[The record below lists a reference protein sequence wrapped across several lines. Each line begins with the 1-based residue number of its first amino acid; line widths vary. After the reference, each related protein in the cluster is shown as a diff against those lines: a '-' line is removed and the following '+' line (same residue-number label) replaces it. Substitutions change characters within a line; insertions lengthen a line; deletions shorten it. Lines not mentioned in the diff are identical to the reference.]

1 MRNFSGKRY
10 WLIGASEGLGEVL
23 ARRMSGAGV
32 ELILSARDE
41 TKLNTIVET
50 LPNKAMAL
58 PCDVGSQANVDA
70 AVSQLG
76 DVDGVV
82 YLAGVY
88 WPMPATEWKSAQAT
102 KMVDINL
109 TGAMRALGPV
119 VEKFV
124 ERDQGH
130 IVITGSLV
138 GFRGLPK
145 SIGYTAAKAGLMTLA
160 ESMYYD
166 LRKTGVSVQ
175 MVNPGY
181 IKTRLTDKNKFKMPM
196 IMEPEAAAD
205 IMFQHMKTDR
215 FSKNFP
221 WPLSTMFRIGPLLP
235 SWIYYRLY

>member
-1 MRNFSGKRY
+1 MRNFEGKRY
-10 WLIGASEGLGEVL
+10 WLIGASEGLGEAL
-23 ARRMSGAGV
+23 ARKMSNVGA

-41 TKLNTIVET
+41 AKLEAIVKT

-58 PCDVGSQANVDA
+58 ACDVGCQTNVDTT
-70 AVSQLG
+70 VSQLG
-76 DVDGVV
+76 EIDGVV

-88 WPMPATEWKSAQAT
+88 WPMPATAWKTAEAT

-109 TGAMRALGPV
+109 TGAMRTLGPI
-119 VEKFV
+119 VEKFL

-138 GFRGLPK
+138 GFRGLPR

-166 LRKTGVSVQ
+166 LRETGVAVQ

-221 WPLSTMFRIGPLLP
+221 WPLSTLFRLGPLLP
-235 SWIYYRLY
+235 NWLYYRLY

>member
-23 ARRMSGAGV
+23 ARLMSGAGA

-41 TKLNTIVET
+41 TKLNAIVET

-221 WPLSTMFRIGPLLP
+221 WPLSTLFRIGPLLP

>member
-1 MRNFSGKRY
+1 MRSLSGKRY

-41 TKLNTIVET
+41 TKLNAIVET

-221 WPLSTMFRIGPLLP
+221 WPLSTLFRIGPLLP

>member
-1 MRNFSGKRY
+1 MRSLSGKRY

-76 DVDGVV
+76 HVDGVV

-205 IMFQHMKTDR
+205 IMFQHMKTNS

-221 WPLSTMFRIGPLLP
+221 WPLSTLFRIGPLLP

>member
-1 MRNFSGKRY
+1 MRNFRGKRY

-41 TKLNTIVET
+41 TKLNAIVET

-221 WPLSTMFRIGPLLP
+221 WPLSTLFRMGPLLP

>member
-23 ARRMSGAGV
+23 ARLMSGAGA

-41 TKLNTIVET
+41 TKLNAIVET

-221 WPLSTMFRIGPLLP
+221 WPLSTLFRMGPLLP

>member
-10 WLIGASEGLGEVL
+10 WLIGASDGLGEVL
-23 ARRMSGAGV
+23 ARTMSGAGA

-41 TKLNTIVET
+41 TKLNAIVET

-221 WPLSTMFRIGPLLP
+221 WPLSTLFRIGPLLP